1 MQFPKVFL
9 YLFGSFMWLTD
20 NGERGNPYFMRVSEI
35 GKWDE
40 TVISS
45 EIINQK
51 RSRKIGVE
59 WLNQQKIWKR
69 HGMISDMFGIC
80 RG

>member
-9 YLFGSFMWLTD
+9 YQFCSYMRLTN
-20 NGERGNPYFMRVSEI
+20 NGERWKPYFMRVSEI

-45 EIINQK
+45 EIKNQK

-59 WLNQQKIWKR
+59 WLNQQKMWKC
-69 HGMISDMFGIC
+69 HGMISDVFGVC